1 MSSDSL
7 PVIGFLCGSLRTG
20 SINKQLEKALIKRFK
35 RAGFKTTSINLGRYD
50 LPLYHGDLS
59 MPAGVKALA
68 RKLKSCDGVIVV
80 SPEYNGGLTPLL
92 KNAFD
97 WVSTLS
103 TEPFKAPYWG
113 IAACSPGA
121 MSGIMAMRQTNY
133 ILTRLG
139 AHVSPIQVGVG
150 NAEDAFDASDELITD
165 PAATL
170 AEALIENMR
179 TQV

>member
-1 MSSDSL
+1 MTSDSL
-7 PVIGFLCGSLRTG
+7 PVIGFMCGSLRSS

-50 LPLYHGDLS
+50 LPLYNGDLTLPS
-59 MPAGVKALA
+59 GVKALS
-68 RKLKSCDGVIVV
+68 RKLKSCDGIIVV

-92 KNAFD
+92 KNAID

-103 TEPFKAPYWG
+103 TEPFKSPYWG
-113 IAACSPGA
+113 IAACSPGT

-150 NAEDAFDASDELITD
+150 NAPDAFDASGELITE
-165 PAATL
+165 PATTL
-170 AEALIENMR
+170 AEALIESMR
-179 TQV
+179 AQL